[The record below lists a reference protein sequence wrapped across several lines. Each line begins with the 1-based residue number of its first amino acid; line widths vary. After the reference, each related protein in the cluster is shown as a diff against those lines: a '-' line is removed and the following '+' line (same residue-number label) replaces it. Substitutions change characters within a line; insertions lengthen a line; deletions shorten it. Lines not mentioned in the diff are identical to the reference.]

1 MKGGNKV
8 NRFTFRQTSSVF
20 QATARR
26 SGTSTVVTIPGEIAK
41 AMEIEGKRVRVIIE
55 DNEADTSPRNL
66 SFMSEDDTKSL
77 VVWADGTII
86 AYDEPS
92 QDFDNMVLLDDPEH
106 YAKIWKFIRE
116 LGYDRLIDEKEE
128 AG

>member
-1 MKGGNKV
+1 MKTENKV
-8 NRFTFRQTSSVF
+8 NRFTWRRESSVF

-41 AMEIEGKRVRVIIE
+41 AMELEGKRVRVIIE

-66 SFMSEDDTKSL
+66 SFMSEDNTKSIII
-77 VVWADGTII
+77 WADGTLI

-92 QDFDNMVLLDDPEH
+92 QDFEDMVLLDDPEQFE
-106 YAKIWKFIRE
+106 KVWRFVRE
-116 LGYDRLIDEKEE
+116 LDEEE
-128 AG
+128 EE